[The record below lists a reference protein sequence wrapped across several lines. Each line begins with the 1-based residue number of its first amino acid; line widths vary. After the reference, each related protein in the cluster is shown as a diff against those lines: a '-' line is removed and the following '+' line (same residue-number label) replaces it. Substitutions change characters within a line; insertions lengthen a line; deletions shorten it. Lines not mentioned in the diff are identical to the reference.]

1 MQGQGSSEDDDPLYQ
16 SIPARTDSRRSRASL
31 RSREFEIDTPTF
43 EKGPRFQNYSDLPRG
58 VNLASFDTNSY
69 QARKR
74 DVHQFQE
81 HQRLVRQRKELEEQ
95 NAASNDSKTCAIM

>member
-1 MQGQGSSEDDDPLYQ
+1 MQGQVWYGFAILEEFHNEENEKCKAFFLQGQGSSEDDDPLYQ

-58 VNLASFDTNSY
+58 V
-69 QARKR
+69 K
-74 DVHQFQE
+74 
-81 HQRLVRQRKELEEQ
+81 
-95 NAASNDSKTCAIM
+95 